1 VHAVVW
7 EQHRNDAA
15 AFCQALHPSIYGA
28 LLLYCGNREVAE
40 DLTQETLLRVWRKWA
55 AVSAMDR
62 PDRWALRVAFNL
74 AKTGF
79 RRLRV
84 ARRVA
89 ALCDGAPASD
99 SDPTDAITVRSAVA
113 ALPPRQRAAVVLR
126 YFNDLSVADTAEI
139 LGCADGT
146 VKALTSQA
154 LATLRSRLDT
164 DVPDAQEETTHA

>member
-1 VHAVVW
+1 
-7 EQHRNDAA
+7 
-15 AFCQALHPSIYGA
+15 
-28 LLLYCGNREVAE
+28 
-40 DLTQETLLRVWRKWA
+40 
-55 AVSAMDR
+55 M
-62 PDRWALRVAFNL
+62 AFNL
-74 AKTGF
+74 AKSGF

-89 ALCDGAPASD
+89 ALCDGAAASD